1 MHMREYGCKKETGCK
16 KTFVDADRVGA
27 FVFSRV
33 LPRPDDPYVRAL
45 AVGEKAAQHEEVQ
58 ALLVEE
64 RRQRIPALRGH
75 SALDR
80 FDGPIA
86 TRWDELTAGE
96 QRVVVRSI
104 VRVTLGEPAGFP
116 TRSRHPAGVSPVDL
130 LAMEL
135 DGTTG
140 PLADYWEVTGNVF
153 P

>member
-1 MHMREYGCKKETGCK
+1 MREYGCKKETGCK

-27 FVFSRV
+27 FVFIRV
-33 LPRPDDPYVRAL
+33 LPLLDDPYVRAL
-45 AVGEKAAQHEEVQ
+45 AAGEKAAQHEEVQ
-58 ALLVEE
+58 ALRVAE
-64 RRQRIPALRGH
+64 RRQRIAAPRGH
-75 SALDR
+75 SVLDR
-80 FDGPIA
+80 FGGPIA

-96 QRVVVRSI
+96 QRVVVQSI